1 MDSKGFS
8 NILKKMRGFI
18 IAAALYLALSFAT
31 YDGTISP
38 KTDSPAI
45 RRGNYADQIIYGS
58 NRYGSSGAYSGDD
71 YR

>member
-45 RRGNYADQIIYGS
+45 RMYDL

>member
-8 NILKKMRGFI
+8 NILKKMRGLL

-38 KTDSPAI
+38 PTDSPAI
-45 RRGNYADQIIYGS
+45 RRGDYADQVIYGL

>member
-1 MDSKGFS
+1 
-8 NILKKMRGFI
+8 MRGFI

-45 RRGNYADQIIYGS
+45 RMYDL

>member
-45 RRGNYADQIIYGS
+45 RRGNYADQIIYGGAS
-58 NRYGSSGAYSGDD
+58 RYGSSGAYSGD
-71 YR
+71 